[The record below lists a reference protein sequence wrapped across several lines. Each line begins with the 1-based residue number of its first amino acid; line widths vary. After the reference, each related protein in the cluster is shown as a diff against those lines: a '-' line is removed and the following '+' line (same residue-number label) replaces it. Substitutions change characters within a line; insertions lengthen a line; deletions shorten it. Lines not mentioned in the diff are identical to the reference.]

1 MGFAFFFLSL
11 TLIMILLYKLV
22 SVVNEIYFS
31 GTKKTK
37 KSQKITKI
45 LDLVER
51 DWVSTKNTS
60 INKNMRLDPLYWY
73 MKARKDFYYYD
84 SEYGFCDKYTYS
96 FENGYKL
103 YYYVGDDRCRIVLL
117 DRSTNKISE
126 IDVKKTN
133 DACLELLDKIK
144 SIRYVC
150 QDLKDSIGRAQ
161 RKYEEYRHEQEYN
174 RNQRA
179 YSGFTQSSQPKNDE
193 YSGLDPKKAD
203 KLRKLDEKIKLRQ
216 EQINKMPKSTDRDSL
231 VNELDNYKRARER
244 MMKV

>member
-1 MGFAFFFLSL
+1 M
-11 TLIMILLYKLV
+11 K
-22 SVVNEIYFS
+22 
-31 GTKKTK
+31 
-37 KSQKITKI
+37 
-45 LDLVER
+45 
-51 DWVSTKNTS
+51 
-60 INKNMRLDPLYWY
+60 LDPFYWY
-73 MKARKDFYYYD
+73 LKAKKDYFVFD
-84 SEYGFCDKYTYS
+84 SEYGFFGDEYSYT
-96 FENGYKL
+96 FENNYVL
-103 YYYVGDDRCRIVLL
+103 RFYVGDDRCRIVLR
-117 DRSTNKISE
+117 DRTGDKISE

-133 DACLELLDKIK
+133 AACSELLDKIK

-161 RKYEEYRHEQEYN
+161 RMDEEYRQEQDYN

-179 YSGFTQSSQPKNDE
+179 YSGFTQSSQTKNDE

-216 EQINKMPKSTDRDSL
+216 EQINKMPKSTDRESL

>member
-1 MGFAFFFLSL
+1 MFFAFFLLL

-37 KSQKITKI
+37 KSQKIAKI

-60 INKNMRLDPLYWY
+60 INKNMKLDPLYWY

-133 DACLELLDKIK
+133 AACLELLDKIK

-174 RNQRA
+174 RNQRT

-193 YSGLDPKKAD
+193 YSGLDQKKAD
-203 KLRKLDEKIKLRQ
+203 KLRKLDEKINLRQ
-216 EQINKMPKSTDRDSL
+216 EQINKMPKSTDRESL

>member
-1 MGFAFFFLSL
+1 MGFVFFFLSL
-11 TLIMILLYKLV
+11 TLVMILLYKLV

-31 GTKKTK
+31 GSKKTK
-37 KSQKITKI
+37 KSEKIAKI

-73 MKARKDFYYYD
+73 MKARKEFYYYD

-126 IDVKKTN
+126 IDVKNTK
-133 DACLELLDKIK
+133 DVAVDFLDKIDN
-144 SIRYVC
+144 IRYFC
-150 QDLKDSIGRAQ
+150 QDLYLRIAEQ
-161 RKYEEYRHEQEYN
+161 RKYHEYREDYN

-216 EQINKMPKSTDRDSL
+216 EQINKMSKGSDRESL

>member
-1 MGFAFFFLSL
+1 
-11 TLIMILLYKLV
+11 MILLYKLV

-31 GTKKTK
+31 GSKKTK
-37 KSQKITKI
+37 KSEKITKI
-45 LDLVER
+45 LDLIER

-60 INKNMRLDPLYWY
+60 INKNMKLDPFYWY
-73 MKARKDFYYYD
+73 MKARKESFFFD
-84 SEYGFCDKYTYS
+84 SEYGFGDEYSYT
-96 FENGYKL
+96 FENDYVL
-103 YYYVGDDRCRIVLL
+103 RFYVGDDRCRIVLR
-117 DRSTNKISE
+117 DRTGSKISE

-133 DACLELLDKIK
+133 AACSELLDKIK

-150 QDLKDSIGRAQ
+150 QDLKDSIDRAQ
-161 RKYEEYRHEQEYN
+161 RKYHEYREDYN

-193 YSGLDPKKAD
+193 YSGLDPKKVD
-203 KLRKLDEKIKLRQ
+203 KLRKLDEKINLRQ
-216 EQINKMPKSTDRDSL
+216 EQINKMPKGSDRESL